1 MHTCIHTH
9 TNMYTRTHTQTHTY
23 THSQRA
29 EVFEKNKG
37 LTDHG
42 GNEQYTS
49 FILSLR
55 FLYTGSFVAQA
66 LGFVK
71 GRILEAKVPIPQ
83 VTVELGS
90 PAWNS

>member
-1 MHTCIHTH
+1 MHTH
-9 TNMYTRTHTQTHTY
+9 TYKHVHMYTYTDTYIHTQPEQT
-23 THSQRA
+23 
-29 EVFEKNKG
+29 FEKNKG

-49 FILSLR
+49 FVLSLR

-71 GRILEAKVPIPQ
+71 GRLLEAKVPIPQ